1 LLPIRKFETVSVFSV
16 FRVLKDVV
24 SGAKRRDQTM
34 DGARL
39 KGEQRA
45 HLSYPEFA
53 VNIEDF
59 NDRKRTFNRLD
70 AAGFPLL
77 HVCAPKF
84 RIAEYN
90 YELWNLV

>member
-1 LLPIRKFETVSVFSV
+1 
-16 FRVLKDVV
+16 
-24 SGAKRRDQTM
+24 M
-34 DGARL
+34 NGARL

-45 HLSYPEFA
+45 HFAYPEFS

-59 NDRKRTFNRLD
+59 NDGKGSFNRLD

-77 HVCAPKF
+77 QGCAPQLF
-84 RIAEYN
+84 RNTECY